1 MFKQLFK
8 VKCNGIDWKS
18 IQAATIEATG
28 EDFFQL
34 EEEENPEEVIKQ
46 AINEGFIEF
55 ENGDLIVNG
64 DENE

>member
-1 MFKQLFK
+1 MFKQLFRI
-8 VKCNGIDWKS
+8 KCNGTDWKS
-18 IQAATIEATG
+18 IRVATIEATG
-28 EDFFQL
+28 YDFFQL
-34 EEEENPEEVIKQ
+34 EEEENPEEFIKQ

>member
-1 MFKQLFK
+1 M
-8 VKCNGIDWKS
+8 
-18 IQAATIEATG
+18 ATIEATG

-34 EEEENPEEVIKQ
+34 EEEENPEERIKQ

-64 DENE
+64 DVNE

>member
-1 MFKQLFK
+1 MFKQLFR
-8 VKCNGIDWKS
+8 VKCNGTDWKS
-18 IQAATIEATG
+18 IRVATIEATG

-34 EEEENPEEVIKQ
+34 EEEENPEEFIKK

-64 DENE
+64 DVNE

>member
-1 MFKQLFK
+1 MFKQLFRA
-8 VKCNGIDWKS
+8 KCNGTDWKS
-18 IQAATIEATG
+18 VQAATMEATG

-34 EEEENPEEVIKQ
+34 EEEENPEEFIKQ

-64 DENE
+64 DVNE

>member
-8 VKCNGIDWKS
+8 VKCNGTDWKS
-18 IQAATIEATG
+18 VQAATIEATG

-34 EEEENPEEVIKQ
+34 EEEENPEEFIKQ

-55 ENGDLIVNG
+55 ENDDLIVNG